1 MTSSDISAEL
11 RSTVA
16 DAFEQGAALEIQ
28 GGGTK
33 QFYGRR
39 PTGSLLR
46 VNGHQGIVNYEPTE
60 LVVSVR
66 SGTRLSELQQIL
78 AEAKQMLGFEAP
90 AFGADATVGG
100 MVACGFSGPARP
112 YRGAVRDAV
121 LGVQIINGRGQQLR
135 FGGEVIKNVAG
146 YDASRLMVGAM
157 GTLGVL
163 LQVSL
168 KVLPAPEVMMTRT
181 FEMTEVLALKQMNAW
196 AGRPLPLSAC
206 SFYAGRLSVR
216 LGGSGDAVLAAGR
229 EIGGDEEHDAMT
241 WWESLRE
248 QTLPFFARKEPL
260 WRLSVPPATE
270 PMNLP
275 GDCLIDWGGAQRWL
289 FCEHS
294 VDVLRQ
300 VVRDAG
306 GHATL
311 FRGGNRDGEIFEPLQ
326 SVQSRLQ
333 QELKKAFDPR
343 SILNPGRMVEGW

>member
-1 MTSSDISAEL
+1 VTSSDISAEL
-11 RSTVA
+11 ISTVA
-16 DAFEQGAALEIQ
+16 DAFERGTALEIQ

-39 PTGSLLR
+39 SAGSLLR
-46 VNGHQGIVNYEPTE
+46 VKGHQGIVNYEPTE

-66 SGTRLSELQQIL
+66 SGTRLSELQQVL
-78 AEAKQMLGFEAP
+78 ADAQQLLGFEPP
-90 AFGADATVGG
+90 AFGTDATVGG

-112 YRGAVRDAV
+112 YRGSVRDAV
-121 LGVQIINGRGQQLR
+121 LGVEIINGRGQQLR

-157 GTLGVL
+157 GTLGVV
-163 LQVSL
+163 LQVSF
-168 KVLPAPEVMMTRT
+168 KVLPAPEVTMTRT
-181 FEMTEVLALKQMNAW
+181 FEMSEILALEQMNIW

-206 SFYAGRLSVR
+206 AFYADRLLVR
-216 LGGSGDAVLAAGR
+216 LCGSGDAVLAAGR
-229 EIGGDEEHDAMT
+229 EIGGDEVHDTMT

-248 QTLPFFARKEPL
+248 QALPFFAQEEPL
-260 WRLSVPPATE
+260 WRLSVPPATG

-294 VDVLRQ
+294 ADALRQ

-326 SVQSRLQ
+326 SVQLRLQ
-333 QELKKAFDPR
+333 QELKRAFDPR